1 MSPVVISVQG
11 AIGRVHLNRPEALN
25 SLNLEMVRLIW
36 AGLDR
41 LGADPAV
48 KVIALTGEGERA
60 LCAGGDI
67 KSIWT
72 HGRSDPAIPMGFWA
86 EEYRL
91 DARIARLDKPW
102 VAVMHGICMGGGVGL
117 CIHGR
122 HRVMTETVRFATP
135 EVTIGYFPD
144 VGATWALPKTPL
156 GFWIGLTGATI
167 GAADGIA
174 AGLADA
180 MVPTGAIPALLADL
194 AAGVAPDVAIAAH
207 QADAGP
213 SRLMAEA
220 GLIER
225 AFEGKDMGAI
235 VAALR
240 ADGSAFAVETLGL
253 LAKNSPTGL
262 VMALHLLRA
271 GVGSAD
277 LETCLDREFAAS
289 ALFLQ
294 GGDFHEGIRAAVIDK
309 DRAPKWQ
316 PATLDAVDQGAL
328 LAGLVPLPSL
338 FAA

>member
-1 MSPVVISVQG
+1 MSPVLISVQG
-11 AIGRVHLNRPEALN
+11 ALGRVHLNRPEALN

-41 LGADPAV
+41 LEADPAV

-72 HGRSDPAIPMGFWA
+72 HGRSDPAIPLGFWA

-91 DARIARLDKPW
+91 NARIARLDKPW

-180 MVPTGAIPALLADL
+180 LVPTGVVPALLADL
-194 AAGVAPDVAIAAH
+194 AAGIAPDVAIAAH
-207 QADAGP
+207 QAAAGP
-213 SRLMAEA
+213 SRLMAEV

-225 AFEGKDMGAI
+225 AFARQDMLEI
-235 VAALR
+235 MRALQ

-253 LAKNSPTGL
+253 LAKNSPSGL

-271 GVGSAD
+271 GAGSAD

-289 ALFLQ
+289 ALFLK
-294 GGDFHEGIRAAVIDK
+294 GSDFYEGIRAAVIDK
-309 DRAPKWQ
+309 DRAPKWH
-316 PATLDAVDQGAL
+316 PATLEAVDQGAL
-328 LAGLVPLPSL
+328 VAGLVPLPSL
-338 FAA
+338 FAT